1 MTVYLL
7 RRLLE
12 MVPLLAGIS
21 LVVFV
26 ALSSIPG
33 GPLTA
38 YRSNPN
44 VRGEDLAR
52 LSAQMGLDQPVV
64 ARYGRWLSRFVRGDW
79 GYSII
84 TQRPVL
90 TMIGERLVNTLYLMA
105 AALIITVIVAVPL
118 GIYAAIRQYSSFD
131 YAATG
136 VAFMVYSI
144 PDFWLGL
151 LFILLFAVQLR
162 WLPAGGMYTLGAD
175 FSIADRARY
184 LILPTLTLAL
194 PSIGFYTRYLRAG
207 VLEVKHQDYVRTAW
221 AKGLNEP
228 RVLFRH
234 VLKNALIPF
243 VTVLAIHLPQ
253 VFTGAIVVE
262 TIFGWPGM
270 GRLYWQSALNFDY
283 PVLMG
288 VMTISAGLVL
298 LANLTADLAYGV
310 IDPRIRY
317 D

>member
-1 MTVYLL
+1 MTSYLI

-12 MVPLLAGIS
+12 LIPLLLGIT
-21 LVVFV
+21 LVVFI
-26 ALSSIPG
+26 ALANVPG

-44 VRGEDLAR
+44 VRAEDLTR
-52 LSAQMGLDQPVV
+52 LSAQMGLDQPLLI
-64 ARYGRWLSRFVRGDW
+64 RYGNWLGRFIQGDW
-79 GYSII
+79 GYSVI

-90 TMIGERLVNTLYLMA
+90 EMIAGRLVNTLYLML
-105 AALIITVIVAVPL
+105 AALVITILVVMPL
-118 GIYAAIRQYSSFD
+118 GIYSAVKQYSRFD

-136 VAFMVYSI
+136 LAFMAYSV
-144 PDFWLGL
+144 PGFWFGL
-151 LFILLFAVQLR
+151 LLLLLFSLQLR
-162 WLPAGGMYTLGAD
+162 WLPAGGMYTLGEGFAV
-175 FSIADRARY
+175 ADRLRH
-184 LILPTLTLAL
+184 LILPTITLAL

-207 VLEVKHQDYVRTAW
+207 VLEVKHQDFIRTAW
-221 AKGLNEP
+221 AKGLSEP
-228 RVLFRH
+228 SVLFKH
-234 VLKNALIPF
+234 ILKNAMIPF

-270 GRLYWQSALNFDY
+270 GRLYWQAALNFDY

-288 VMTISAGLVL
+288 VMAVSAGLVL
-298 LANLTADLAYGV
+298 FSNLVADLSYGV

>member
-1 MTVYLL
+1 MTTYFF
-7 RRLLE
+7 RRLAEL
-12 MVPLLAGIS
+12 VPLLLGIT
-21 LVVFV
+21 LVVFL

-44 VRGEDLAR
+44 VRAEDLER
-52 LSAQMGLDQPVV
+52 LSRQMGLEGPVV
-64 ARYGRWLSRFVRGDW
+64 VRYGRWLKRFAVGDW
-79 GYSII
+79 GYSVI

-90 TMIGERLVNTLYLMA
+90 TMIRERLGNTLYLMM
-105 AALIITVIVAVPL
+105 AALIVTILIALPL
-118 GIYAAIRQYSSFD
+118 GIYSAVRQYSAFD
-131 YAATG
+131 YGATG
-136 VAFMVYSI
+136 LAFMAYSM

-151 LFILLFAVQLR
+151 LLILFFAVQLR

-175 FSIADRARY
+175 FSVVDRLRH
-184 LILPTLTLAL
+184 LILPTVTLAL
-194 PSIGFYTRYLRAG
+194 PAIGFYTRYLRAG
-207 VLEVKHQDYVRTAW
+207 VLEVKHRDFVRTAW
-221 AKGLNEP
+221 AKGLGEH

-234 VLKNALIPF
+234 ILRNALIPF

-262 TIFGWPGM
+262 TLFGWPGM

-288 VMTISAGLVL
+288 ILAVSAGLVL
-298 LANLTADLAYGV
+298 LSNLLADLCYGL

-317 D
+317 G

>member
-1 MTVYLL
+1 MTHFLL
-7 RRLLE
+7 RRLLGL
-12 MVPLLAGIS
+12 VPLLVGIT

-44 VRGEDLAR
+44 VRAEDLAR
-52 LSAQMGLDQPVV
+52 LERQMGLDQPLVL
-64 ARYGRWLSRFVRGDW
+64 RYGRWLVRFVQGDW
-79 GYSII
+79 GYSVI
-84 TQRPVL
+84 TQQPVL
-90 TMIGERLVNTLYLMA
+90 AMVGERLVNTLYLMF
-105 AALIITVIVAVPL
+105 AALTVTIVLTVPL
-118 GIYAAIRQYSSFD
+118 GVYAAVRQHSAFD

-136 VAFMVYSI
+136 FSFMAYSV
-144 PDFWLGL
+144 PGFWLGL
-151 LFILLFAVQLR
+151 LFILLFAVRLR

-175 FSIADRARY
+175 FSVADRLRY
-184 LILPTLTLAL
+184 LVLPTLTLAL

-207 VLEVKHQDYVRTAW
+207 VLEVRHQDFVRTAW
-221 AKGLNEP
+221 AKGVSER

-243 VTVLAIHLPQ
+243 VTVLAIHAPQ
-253 VFTGAIVVE
+253 IFTGAIVVE

-288 VMTISAGLVL
+288 IMTVSAGLVL
-298 LANLTADLAYGV
+298 LFNLLADLSYGLL
-310 IDPRIRY
+310 DPRIRY

>member
-1 MTVYLL
+1 MTHFLL
-7 RRLLE
+7 RRLLGL
-12 MVPLLAGIS
+12 VPLLVGIT

-26 ALSSIPG
+26 ALASIPG

-44 VRGEDLAR
+44 VRAEDLER
-52 LSAQMGLDQPVV
+52 LERQMGLDQPLVL
-64 ARYGRWLSRFVRGDW
+64 RYGRWLGRFAQGDW
-79 GYSII
+79 GYSVI
-84 TQRPVL
+84 TQQPVL
-90 TMIGERLVNTLYLMA
+90 TMVGERLVNTLYLMV
-105 AALIITVIVAVPL
+105 AALAVTVALAVPL
-118 GIYAAIRQYSSFD
+118 GVYAAVRQHSAFD

-136 VAFMVYSI
+136 FSFMAYSV
-144 PDFWLGL
+144 PSFWLGL
-151 LFILLFAVQLR
+151 LFILLFAVRLR

-175 FSIADRARY
+175 FSLADRLRY
-184 LILPTLTLAL
+184 LVLPTLTLAL

-207 VLEVKHQDYVRTAW
+207 VLEVRHQDFVRTAW
-221 AKGLNEP
+221 AKGVGER

-243 VTVLAIHLPQ
+243 VTVLAIHAPQ
-253 VFTGAIVVE
+253 IFTGAIVVE

-288 VMTISAGLVL
+288 IMTVSAGLVL
-298 LANLTADLAYGV
+298 LFNLLADLSYGLL
-310 IDPRIRY
+310 DPRIRY